1 MLGYFRNNLGYRLI
15 SIFAA
20 IVIWFFVF
28 SERNPTTENVVTV
41 PLEAT
46 GLARNLVVAEKPNTV
61 NIRFQGKANVV
72 DKITSR
78 DFRAYIPLDQA
89 DVGVRSIQV
98 VTEIP
103 AGVRI
108 VSVQP
113 SWVQV
118 HIDQVSSIQ
127 VPVEIVVKGEAARGY
142 ALETPR
148 VTPGQVL
155 INGPEK
161 YLENIGKVYV
171 NAIFNNI
178 SNDFFQSL
186 PVLVEDTAGNLIM
199 EWVEVIPRNV
209 DVLIPV
215 VEDVPSRIV
224 PILIDFIG
232 ELKPRLK
239 VDKVLVYPSTVK
251 IYGSREIINE
261 IGYLTLEID
270 VSEIDESTNFEV
282 ELELP
287 QGITDVSDDKVQVM
301 LEVSNEN

>member
-1 MLGYFRNNLGYRLI
+1 MLGHFRNNLGYRLI

-28 SERNPTTENVVTV
+28 SERNPTIENVVTV

-46 GLARNLVVAEKPNTV
+46 GLARNLVVAEKPSTV

-72 DKITSR
+72 DKISSR
-78 DFRAYIPLDQA
+78 DFRAFIPLDQV

-98 VTEIP
+98 ATEVP

-108 VSVQP
+108 ISVQP

-118 HIDQVSSIQ
+118 HIDQVSSMQ
-127 VPVEIVVKGEAARGY
+127 VPVEIVVKGDAARGY
-142 ALETPR
+142 VLEKPRITPS
-148 VTPGQVL
+148 QVL
-155 INGPEK
+155 INGPGN
-161 YLENIGKVYV
+161 YLESIGKVYV
-171 NAIFNNI
+171 NATFNGL
-178 SNDFFQSL
+178 SKDYFQSL
-186 PVLVEDTAGNLIM
+186 PVLVEDADGNLIM

-215 VEDVPSRIV
+215 VEDVPSRTV
-224 PILIDFIG
+224 PILIDLIG
-232 ELKPRLK
+232 ELKPGLK

-251 IYGSREIINE
+251 IYGPRDIINE

-270 VSEIDESTNFEV
+270 VTEIEESINFEV
-282 ELELP
+282 DLEFP
-287 QGITDVSDDKVQVM
+287 QGITDASDDKVQVM